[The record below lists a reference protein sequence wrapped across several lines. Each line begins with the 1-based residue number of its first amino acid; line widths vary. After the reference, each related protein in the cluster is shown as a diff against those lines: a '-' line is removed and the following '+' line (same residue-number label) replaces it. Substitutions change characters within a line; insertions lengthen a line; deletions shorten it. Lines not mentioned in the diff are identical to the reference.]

1 MDSRNAEQKREI
13 STKVA
18 CFPYCGFKERIT
30 GNIRYYKS
38 FIGRDFKAF
47 MQMSLFIVP
56 KYLTDSETKCWY
68 LLSKVKH
75 HGTYIVIVILTDFS
89 LSVYN
94 AFHCL
99 LTSSMNL
106 VPIVMNLYS
115 QLKSICRNTLVD

>member
-18 CFPYCGFKERIT
+18 CFPYCGFKET

-75 HGTYIVIVILTDFS
+75 HGTYIVIVILTARFF
-89 LSVYN
+89 VICN

-99 LTSSMNL
+99 LTSSCL
-106 VPIVMNLYS
+106 L
-115 QLKSICRNTLVD
+115 